1 MMRKT
6 GRYFLILGML
16 FCMVLAGCGGEK
28 TGGSGGKAIGDK
40 VKIGV
45 LYSTTGPFSIS
56 ETPMLN
62 ASKMAIAEINA
73 KGGINGKP
81 IEAIYMDYGSDPNMA
96 AQKAQELI
104 LKNEVCAIVGTN
116 SSATRLAVIPT
127 IEQNDSL
134 LVYNTYYEG
143 EKPSSNVL
151 YTNSCPSQQIQ
162 PFIPWIVKNLG
173 KKIFFVGSDYEFP
186 KKSIAIA
193 KKLAL
198 ENGAEIVGE
207 EYTPVGHTDFS
218 SVINKI
224 KEAKPDV
231 VFSVVA
237 GNSAVPFYKQY
248 SQYGLDPKQI
258 PICSISTTE
267 NTVKGIG
274 PAAVGTYSS
283 FDYFNSI
290 DLPANVDFI
299 KKYQTQFDATTT
311 VTNQAEGAYHGIYML
326 AAAIAKANSLDA
338 KSIIDA
344 AAGLEID
351 TPAGKIRMDQS
362 NHHAWLNNY
371 IGRVNDSLTFDIM
384 MKSDHLIEPVAE

>member
-1 MMRKT
+1 MKKL
-6 GRYFLILGML
+6 FLI
-16 FCMVLAGCGGEK
+16 MVLGVCMLLTGCGGSEK
-28 TGGSGGKAIGDK
+28 SAGNDVKGLGDSI
-40 VKIGV
+40 KIGV

-62 ASKMAIAEINA
+62 AVKMAVGEIND

-127 IEQNDSL
+127 IEQNNSL
-134 LVYNTYYEG
+134 LVYNTFYEG
-143 EKPSSNVL
+143 EKPSPNVL
-151 YTNSCPSQQIQ
+151 YTNTCPSQQIQ
-162 PFIPWIVKNLG
+162 PFVPWIVKNLG
-173 KKIFFVGSDYEFP
+173 KRIFFVGSDYEFP

-207 EYTPVGHTDFS
+207 EYTPIGHTDFS

-224 KEAKPDV
+224 KEAAPDV

-248 SQYGLDPKQI
+248 SQYGMDTKKV

-267 NTVKGIG
+267 ATVKGIG
-274 PAAVGTYSS
+274 PAAIGTYSS
-283 FDYFNSI
+283 FDYFNTI
-290 DLPANVDFI
+290 DLPANQAFI
-299 KKYQTQFDATTT
+299 QKYRSMFGETTT
-311 VTNQAEGAYHGIYML
+311 VTNQAEGAYHGVYLL
-326 AAAIAKANSLDA
+326 AAAIEKANSKQA
-338 KSIIDA
+338 KDIIA
-344 AAGLEID
+344 AASGLEID
-351 TPAGKIRMDQS
+351 TPAGPIRMDKE
-362 NHHAWLNNY
+362 NHHAWLNDY
-371 IGRVNDSLTFDIM
+371 IGRVNENLTFDIVS
-384 MKSDHLIEPVAE
+384 KSKDLLAPIAE